1 MNILIGSLL
10 SFISEIMRVD
20 SYNLGNLQKKKKI
33 MTQNKKIKSN
43 QNQKVYL
50 PVLMIMNTY

>member
-20 SYNLGNLQKKKKI
+20 SYNLQNSYNLQKKKKKKI
-33 MTQNKKIKSN
+33 MTQN
-43 QNQKVYL
+43 
-50 PVLMIMNTY
+50 